1 MNPALLLRRR
11 LVETAAG
18 LADEYGAHPAGSVLR
33 CYARAVRLMRRAG
46 CGDDELPAAARRA
59 AVEML
64 SARRVEEPLRL
75 SVIPRQRRPGWA
87 C

>member
-18 LADEYGAHPAGSVLR
+18 LADEYRAHPAGSVLR
-33 CYARAVRLMRRAG
+33 CYARAVRMVRRAG
-46 CGDDELPAAARRA
+46 CGDEELPAAARRA

-64 SARRVEEPLRL
+64 SARRLEETARL
-75 SVIPRQRRPGWA
+75 SVVPRQRRPGWA
-87 C
+87 S